1 MRPDAVPTEPP
12 HAPRTAVL
20 VVDVQNDFCPG
31 GALAVPDGDR
41 VVPVLNRIL
50 QESAARRVPVI
61 ASRDWHPPD
70 TSHFEAFGG
79 PWPPHCL
86 AGSPGAAFHPALE
99 LPDDTLIVSTGTDR
113 NDDGYSAFEGTTADG
128 RRLADVLRD
137 RGVGHLIVGGI
148 ATDYCVR
155 ASVLDARQAGLE
167 VTVMTDAIAGI
178 APDTTARAL
187 DEMQA
192 AGARLR
198 AGTSLP
204 G

>member
-1 MRPDAVPTEPP
+1 MRPHAVHTEPR
-12 HAPRTAVL
+12 HSQTAVL

-50 QESAARRVPVI
+50 EETAARGIPVF

-79 PWPPHCL
+79 PWPPHCI
-86 AGSPGAAFHPALE
+86 AGSAGAAFHPALR
-99 LPDDTLIVSTGTDR
+99 LPGGARIVSKGTDR
-113 NDDGYSAFEGTTADG
+113 NDDGYSAFEGATADG

-137 RGVGHLIVGGI
+137 RGVGHLIVGGL

-155 ASVLDARQAGLE
+155 ASVLDARRAGLE
-167 VTVMTDAIAGI
+167 VTVVTDAIAGI

-187 DEMQA
+187 AEMRA
-192 AGARLR
+192 AGATLR
-198 AGTSLP
+198 AGTGLP
-204 G
+204 R